1 VIRERIMEVARD
13 NIDKAKGVW
22 HDITTEDGTEEE
34 DEKPAEE
41 QTTTQIAMMNQGGYT
56 DMTGEPAPYTKD
68 GALHTHARLRSEALK
83 KARFSQRI

>member
-1 VIRERIMEVARD
+1 MIRERIMEVAKE
-13 NIDKAKGVW
+13 NIQKAKEVW
-22 HDITTEDGTEEE
+22 HDITTEEGTEE

-41 QTTTQIAMMNQGGYT
+41 QTTTQIAMMNEGGYS

-68 GALHTHARLRSEALK
+68 GALHTHAQLRSEALK